1 MSKKRAS
8 RPTIKAKSTRVVFVL
23 WNIVFFIFVGSSSSF
38 LCGYQEVIRPQKP
51 LQHEVSVTVKLIQ
64 VSVMDKRGQPVM
76 DLKPEEFEVT
86 DNGRVV
92 RIDHFEKH
100 VFGGPDEV
108 RPAVAAV
115 AETAIPPA
123 RPSRLN
129 RKFFLVFDFAFLDQ
143 RSIPK
148 AKKAALQ
155 FIDTSLQPSDEVTV
169 VSYSPL
175 KSLTI
180 HEFRTTDHK
189 KIRQVVENFDPRS
202 VMGRAES
209 LMDYWVIQLEMDRN
223 DRDYPL
229 PGPGK
234 EGGYADNINKLR
246 SQTVIGEALKTGY
259 IHQVHQFT
267 LALKNLAVALRG
279 IPGQKNVLLFSNG
292 IARQVLYGKRLGAK
306 ITLLED
312 MVGADEVG
320 KSMSAYDDSLPVSSA
335 RDDFNDMTKEFK
347 AANCKVYSIN
357 QARVLDEVAMD
368 QVDVSNEG
376 FDFKGDYSLR
386 QFSSETGGKYYS
398 NTMDYLKVAEDI
410 RNITGAF
417 YVLGY
422 SINERSDG
430 AFHRIK
436 VKVRRKGC
444 DVEAQQGYFN
454 PKPFAEYTSFEKL
467 LQLMDLALAD
477 NLQFAAPADL
487 PFATLPVRVE
497 GRAYCAGA
505 ALVSGEGMKAI
516 LGENTEA
523 YFLAFDEQN
532 NAISIKRFKLT
543 EFEAGPAGASL
554 NFVLPLKPGRYNCRI
569 VFRNMLSGMGA
580 RGYSSLAIPEVADEN
595 FWIDPLLLLT
605 ERRNVAAVNATSGL
619 TLDRLYD
626 YDLKVYSPLLG
637 DVPSGTQALL
647 VAVRCSSGERGASDI
662 AFLGTIFDFQTQT
675 RTQIP
680 LTVLS
685 QSQNGGM
692 RFFRLGIPL
701 SNPASGQY
709 QLDIIALEN
718 RGGRSVHASST
729 FIVK

>member
-1 MSKKRAS
+1 MWVIRRSIFLSVITGLLLLLGISS
-8 RPTIKAKSTRVVFVL
+8 R
-23 WNIVFFIFVGSSSSF
+23 SSSASKESI
-38 LCGYQEVIRPQKP
+38 QVQKS
-51 LQHEVSVTVKLIQ
+51 LQHEVSITVKLIQ
-64 VSVMDKRGQPVM
+64 VSVVNKRGQPVM
-76 DLKPEEFEVT
+76 DLNPEDFEVT

-108 RPAVAAV
+108 RPAVAAIS
-115 AETAIPPA
+115 ETAIPPA
-123 RPSRLN
+123 RPPRLN

-180 HEFRTTDHK
+180 HEFRTTDRK
-189 KIRQVVENFDPRS
+189 KIRQVVEKLDPRS
-202 VMGRAES
+202 VMGRAEN
-209 LMDYWVIQLEMDRN
+209 LMDYWVIQHEMDRN
-223 DRDYPL
+223 DIDYPL

-234 EGGYADNINKLR
+234 EGEYADNINKLKT
-246 SQTVIGEALKTGY
+246 QTVIGEALKTGY

-267 LALKNLAVALRG
+267 LALKNLAVALRY
-279 IPGQKNVLLFSNG
+279 IPGHKNVILFSNG
-292 IARQVLYGKRLGAK
+292 IARQLLYGKRLGAK

-312 MVGADEVG
+312 MVGADDVG
-320 KSMSAYDDSLPVSSA
+320 KSLSAYDDSLPVSSV

-357 QARVLDEVAMD
+357 QARVMDELAID
-368 QVDVSNEG
+368 QVDVSNDG

-386 QFSSETGGKYYS
+386 QFSTETGGKYYS
-398 NTMDYLKVAEDI
+398 NTMDYLTVAEDI

-422 SINERSDG
+422 YINERSDG
-430 AFHRIK
+430 AFHKVK

-454 PKPFAEYTSFEKL
+454 PKPFTEYTSFEKL
-467 LQLMDLALAD
+467 LQLMDLTLAD
-477 NLQFAAPADL
+477 NLQFAAPANL
-487 PFATLPVRVE
+487 PFATLPVRVD
-497 GRAYCAGA
+497 GRAYCAGT
-505 ALVSGEGMKAI
+505 ALVSGEGMKTI
-516 LGENTEA
+516 LGKNTEA

-532 NAISIKRFKLT
+532 NAISIKRFKLA
-543 EFEAGPAGASL
+543 EREAGPEGDSL

-580 RGYSSLAIPEVADEN
+580 RGYSSLAIPEMADEN

-637 DVPSGTQALL
+637 DVPSGTQALV
-647 VAVRCSSGERGASDI
+647 VAVRCSEGEKIVSDI
-662 AFLGTIFDFQTQT
+662 EFLGTVFDFQTQT
-675 RTQIP
+675 RTQLP
-680 LTVLS
+680 LKVLS

-692 RFFRLGIPL
+692 RFFRLGIPVSSL
-701 SNPASGQY
+701 ASGQY
-709 QLDIIALEN
+709 QLDLIAQEN

-729 FIVK
+729 FMVK